1 MTTVQKNAIV
11 KDLNEKS
18 ILVSRE
24 FEAPLADVWRAYT
37 ESDLLDQ
44 WWGPSPWHVETKQMN
59 FKPGGYWLYAMC
71 GPQGEKH
78 WARMDYLAVDH
89 HKSFDVQD
97 SFCDE
102 NGNIN
107 RDFPSPKEE
116 AHSLKQRKA
125 QESISNS
132 FTQQLN
138 NYRRLS
144 KWDLSKELRCAWISW
159 TYCSKEFREIRIHHI
174 CLFTAET
181 PRRKALYNLCALAPQ
196 R

>member
-1 MTTVQKNAIV
+1 MTTTQKNSIV

-102 NGNIN
+102 NGTIN
-107 RDFPSPKEE
+107 QDFPVSKGR
-116 AHSLKQRKA
+116 S
-125 QESISNS
+125 S
-132 FTQQLN
+132 FTKTAKGTRVDFKLIYASVEQLQKIVEMGFEQGITMCMDQ
-138 NYRRLS
+138 L
-144 KWDLSKELRCAWISW
+144 DA
-159 TYCSKEFREIRIHHI
+159 
-174 CLFTAET
+174 LF
-181 PRRKALYNLCALAPQ
+181 KKNFVK
-196 R
+196 